1 MNDIYLQKRFPD
13 AGFKMPHMNNIRLLP
28 PDYDDSV
35 VATVPEGRKGMILK
49 YLNKNK
55 SGGKVTND

>member
-1 MNDIYLQKRFPD
+1 
-13 AGFKMPHMNNIRLLP
+13 MNNIRLLP

-35 VATVPEGRKGMILK
+35 VAEVKRKGGLLK
-49 YLNKNK
+49 YLSKNK

>member
-1 MNDIYLQKRFPD
+1 MNDVYLQKRFPD

-35 VATVPEGRKGMILK
+35 VAEVKRKGGLLK
-49 YLNKNK
+49 YLSKNK